1 MCSSSFRMGK
11 VTKKAVEEPP
21 VVRAKQ
27 LFFIRKRK
35 AS

>member
-1 MCSSSFRMGK
+1 MCNSSLHMGK
-11 VTKKAVEEPP
+11 VTKKALEEPP

>member
-1 MCSSSFRMGK
+1 MGNSSLHMGK
-11 VTKKAVEEPP
+11 VTKKVLEEPP
-21 VVRAKQ
+21 AVRAKQ